1 MTGSSSHVITGD
13 EIQNETDK
21 MKFEETDYF
30 LNYTFIV
37 TVWGLISGASTRMN
51 EVIVAHVVDKITK
64 WGKSPFPG

>member
-1 MTGSSSHVITGD
+1 
-13 EIQNETDK
+13 